1 MNSGDTV
8 YFIENNMHIQE
19 GTVVNSSC
27 DFVLIK
33 YGSGAGIRLRK
44 SKVYT
49 SEEEAKTKLNI
60 GNRWKRKSPY
70 DYEH

>member
-33 YGSGAGIRLRK
+33 YGNGAGIRLGK

-49 SEEEAKTKLNI
+49 SEEEA
-60 GNRWKRKSPY
+60 
-70 DYEH
+70 